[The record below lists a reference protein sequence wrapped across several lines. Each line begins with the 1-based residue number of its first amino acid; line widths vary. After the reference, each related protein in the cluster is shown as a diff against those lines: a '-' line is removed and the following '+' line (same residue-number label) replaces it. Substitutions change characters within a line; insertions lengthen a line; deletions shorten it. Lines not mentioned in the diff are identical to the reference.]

1 MGHAGTDGLRS
12 RARLGPGV
20 GHATRVTGPVRART
34 SMPHQAVAGSL
45 AKKNL
50 PAGPCNLWFTRRSD
64 QAWYYAV
71 NHVLLNLYI

>member
-20 GHATRVTGPVRART
+20 GPVRART

-50 PAGPCNLWFTRRSD
+50 PAGPCNLWFTMRSD
-64 QAWYYAV
+64 QSWYYAV